1 MSSFHPTNTGLFNL
15 YEVVDSTGTPL
26 WGGASAY
33 EAIKELR
40 NSPVNCRL
48 LVSAWDSDDNAAHIV
63 GQPID
68 ITSAVVSAI
77 AFTRE

>member
-1 MSSFHPTNTGLFNL
+1 MSFHPTDTGLFNL

-48 LVSAWDSDDNAAHIV
+48 LVSGWDSDTENARLV

-77 AFTRE
+77 AINKG

>member
-1 MSSFHPTNTGLFNL
+1 VSFHPTNTGLINL

-26 WGGASAY
+26 WGGASGY

-40 NSPVNCRL
+40 NAPVNCRL
-48 LVSAWDSDDNAAHIV
+48 LVSGWDSDAEDAHLI

-77 AFTRE
+77 AFSRQ